1 MAKKQV
7 VSEEESRQ
15 YVPEPDKRD
24 LFTERMNK
32 KGYKV
37 DNSKCVDKDMMT
49 FVARYLLKEP
59 VTDSDRTFY
68 CNGLLAKFEQ
78 VPEITTDLKFDNKID
93 GN

>member
-32 KGYKV
+32 KG
-37 DNSKCVDKDMMT
+37 
-49 FVARYLLKEP
+49 
-59 VTDSDRTFY
+59 
-68 CNGLLAKFEQ
+68 
-78 VPEITTDLKFDNKID
+78 
-93 GN
+93 

>member
-32 KGYKV
+32 KGYKLQHSLKGV
-37 DNSKCVDKDMMT
+37 AIVLTAHTIYTIIGNSNLT
-49 FVARYLLKEP
+49 IISSF
-59 VTDSDRTFY
+59 
-68 CNGLLAKFEQ
+68 
-78 VPEITTDLKFDNKID
+78 
-93 GN
+93 